1 MIRNLTMIILLVAS
15 SLVGA
20 ATPQCSDD
28 DAIDQARKLLV
39 FHFGDDERIEIDST
53 VKELMSVANPANENE
68 QFKVLEVWGFIY
80 RGQYRMRLT
89 YYPVDGACV
98 LMGQEIME
106 YASMSG
112 EMSDEN
118 SGPDPMLPES
128 GVVRELTL
136 GDRACYIAVEQD
148 GEVSEAMAFMELCE
162 RDDLIGQFVTFEHE
176 AGEVIAMSCQGDPE
190 CTESETVLLIK
201 DVTL

>member
-1 MIRNLTMIILLVAS
+1 MIRVLTMIILLVVS
-15 SLVGA
+15 SLVSA
-20 ATPQCSDD
+20 AMPQCSDD
-28 DAIDQARKLLV
+28 EAIDQARKLLV

-53 VKELMSVANPANENE
+53 VEELAPIANPANENE
-68 QFKVLEVWGFIY
+68 KFKVLEVWGFIY

-89 YYPVDGACV
+89 YYPMDGACV
-98 LMGQEIME
+98 LMGQEIMG
-106 YASMSG
+106 YASMS
-112 EMSDEN
+112 N
-118 SGPDPMLPES
+118 SGPDPMPPES

-162 RDDLIGQFVTFEHE
+162 RDDLIGQFVIFEHE

-190 CTESETVLLIK
+190 CTESETVLLIS